1 MALFDYGNTRLRA
14 RLSDL
19 LPIEKLESFSGL
31 TTIESLISSLTKTT
45 YRESIEQALT
55 FAHGYECVNQAMKIA
70 SSGIYQDLM
79 RFYQNAEQGK
89 VRIIFYRND
98 LQNLKAIFRG
108 ILHQIP
114 IDQIIESFSHM
125 GTLSESILFQLVKSE
140 DLNDL
145 INRMTVFQLPVSQP
159 LLALRSSRTM
169 ITSAEI
175 ELAMEKWY
183 FHEIQGLLK
192 GNSED
197 AQLLRK
203 FYSTEADIVNL
214 NTALRFVGSEKG
226 HEEMGEH
233 IGDYWIEGG
242 DIPIDRWN
250 QLIHIEP
257 VDQMVKQLFNT
268 RYKKYLAEAVN
279 CYQTT
284 GMLSEFENQMRM
296 YLLSWSAG
304 LPSQYPLGIGVVL
317 GFVALKRSEIKNLRW
332 IAKGI
337 ESGFEAN
344 YIRENLEKIQ

>member
-1 MALFDYGNTRLRA
+1 MALYDYGNTRLRA

-19 LPIEKLESFSGL
+19 LPIEKLESFAGL

-45 YRESIEQALT
+45 YKESIEQALT
-55 FAHGYECVNQAMKIA
+55 FAHGYECVNQAMKIT
-70 SSGIYQDLM
+70 SSEIYQDLM
-79 RFYQNAEQGK
+79 RFYQDSELEK
-89 VRIIFYRND
+89 IRIIFYRND

-108 ILHQIP
+108 VLHQIP

-125 GTLSESILFQLVKSE
+125 GTLPENTLHQLVKSD

-145 INRMTVFQLPVSQP
+145 INRMTVFQLPVSNP
-159 LLALRSSRTM
+159 LLVLRSSKSM
-169 ITSAEI
+169 IRSAEI

-183 FHEIQGLLK
+183 FHEIQRLLK

-197 AQLLRK
+197 TQLLRK
-203 FYSTEADIVNL
+203 FYNTEADIVNL
-214 NTALRFVGSEKG
+214 NTALRFVGADKG
-226 HEEMGEH
+226 KEEMGDR

-242 DIPIDRWN
+242 DISIDRWN
-250 QLIHIEP
+250 QLIHFTP
-257 VDQMVKQLFNT
+257 VEQMVKQLYNT

-284 GMLSEFENQMRM
+284 GQLSEFENQMRM

-317 GFVALKRSEIKNLRW
+317 GFAALKRSEIKNVRW

-337 ESGFEAN
+337 ESGFEAA